1 MHPMAIHW
9 QRGAE
14 RCIRRAEGD
23 GFGGGRGHRV
33 FGHGGLRLV
42 LLKLIADKPSHGY
55 ELIKAVE
62 ERLHGAYSPSPG
74 VVYPTLTWLEELG
87 YTTVE
92 ETDGARKRYTITDA
106 GREYLTEHHEMVSS
120 LLARFEHHGSG
131 RHERPPEIARAIENF
146 KLALRGRLSQGPLSK
161 EQIHALVDVLDA
173 AAKQVER
180 L

>member
-1 MHPMAIHW
+1 MHPMAIHGH
-9 QRGAE
+9 RGGE
-14 RCIRRAEGD
+14 RCIRRGEGD

-33 FGHGGLRLV
+33 FGQGGLRLV
-42 LLKLIADKPSHGY
+42 LLQLIADKPSHGY
-55 ELIKAVE
+55 ELIKAIE

-87 YTTVE
+87 YATIDD
-92 ETDGARKRYTITDA
+92 TDGARKRYAITDA
-106 GREYLTEHHEMVSS
+106 GREYLAEHREMADA
-120 LLARFEHHGSG
+120 LLARFDRHGRG

-146 KLALRGRLSQGPLSK
+146 KLAVRLRLSQGPLSK
-161 EQIHALVDVLDA
+161 AQIHAFVDALDA

>member
-1 MHPMAIHW
+1 MHPFGHHH
-9 QRGAE
+9 GHHGE
-14 RCIRRAEGD
+14 RCIRRGEGD

-33 FGHGGLRLV
+33 FGQGGLRLV
-42 LLKLIADKPSHGY
+42 LLQLIADKPSHGY

-62 ERLHGAYSPSPG
+62 DRLHGTYSPSPG

-92 ETDGARKRYTITDA
+92 DSEGARKRYAITDA
-106 GREYLTEHHEMVSS
+106 GQAYLSEHREAVDE
-120 LLARFEHHGSG
+120 LLARFNRHGPG

-146 KLALRGRLSQGPLSK
+146 KLALRMRLSQGPLSK
-161 EQIHALVDVLDA
+161 TQVHALVDVLDA